1 MLSFFFI
8 SYRMRRAWYWMNPSV
23 EVKSLS
29 WSSFIDFL
37 ATSAAWPFL
46 LYKSMWETT
55 AVLTTCGLLSIKA
68 YLKNFSIFW
77 MYYSSMILVRTLN
90 AFALKTSLSVS
101 YTSFCRQLIT
111 INTSFSFTFNSF
123 MRTYTSL
130 LRFW

>member
-1 MLSFFFI
+1 
-8 SYRMRRAWYWMNPSV
+8 
-23 EVKSLS
+23 
-29 WSSFIDFL
+29 
-37 ATSAAWPFL
+37 